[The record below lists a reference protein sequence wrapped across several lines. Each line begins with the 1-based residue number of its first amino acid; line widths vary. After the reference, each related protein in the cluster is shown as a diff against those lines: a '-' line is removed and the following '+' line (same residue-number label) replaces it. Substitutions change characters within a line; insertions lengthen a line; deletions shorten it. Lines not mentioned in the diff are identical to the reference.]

1 MIDLGPFVPALLLIG
16 AATWF
21 GLRDRNRFHEAR
33 HRQVGAWV
41 LGLAVAATVL
51 STWDTVIP
59 STPLAQARLQ
69 VADAPLHVDLSGRA
83 ALVVT
88 GELPHVE
95 TGEGASGTYRIGVT
109 TPDGHVERFSG
120 RIEEHW
126 EQQRVARRGH
136 LQVLT
141 VHNDARYPL
150 PSGPVD
156 VSVEAK
162 DGSLPG
168 PLTLQVLPAPV
179 PAWLLAGA
187 GLVLT
192 VGAALLEARESR
204 PAAFSL
210 DVGTLGA
217 FAALLATQI
226 SPASPGSEVMGTG
239 LVSLLVGVGCAL
251 LLRFG
256 MGRFASP

>member
-1 MIDLGPFVPALLLIG
+1 MIDLGPLVPALVLMG

-21 GLRDRNRFHEAR
+21 GLRDRARFQAAR
-33 HRQVGAWV
+33 HRQAGAWV
-41 LGLAVAATVL
+41 LGIALAATAL
-51 STWDTVIP
+51 STWDTIVP

-69 VADAPLHVDLSGRA
+69 VADAPLHVDLARPA

-95 TGEGASGTYRIGVT
+95 TGVGASDTYQVRVT
-109 TPDGHVERFSG
+109 TADGRTERHSG

-126 EQQRVARRGH
+126 EQQRVARRGQM
-136 LQVLT
+136 QVLT
-141 VHNDARYPL
+141 VHNDARYALPAGPL
-150 PSGPVD
+150 D

-162 DGSLPG
+162 DGSLAG
-168 PLTLQVLPAPV
+168 PLTLQVIPAPV

-192 VGAALLEARESR
+192 LGAALLEAREAR

-217 FAALLATQI
+217 FATLLATQI
-226 SPASPGSEVMGTG
+226 SPASPSSEVTGTG
-239 LVSLLVGVGCAL
+239 IVALVVGVAGAM
-251 LLRFG
+251 LLRVG
-256 MGRFASP
+256 TGAFAAR